1 MHKAMDKC
9 DEQRKGK
16 EKAEE
21 AEKKEPKTGN
31 GRETRREAHGII
43 SAGCALLPSVV
54 WLESWCES

>member
-54 WLESWCES
+54 